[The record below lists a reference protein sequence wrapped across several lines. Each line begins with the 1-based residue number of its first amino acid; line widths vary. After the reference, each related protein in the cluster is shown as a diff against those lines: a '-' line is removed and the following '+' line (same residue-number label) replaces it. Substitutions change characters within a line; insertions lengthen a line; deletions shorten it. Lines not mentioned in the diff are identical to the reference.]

1 MSCTSCGQDRPIA
14 ARGLCRTCYSKMR
27 RNGELSDT
35 PEKSKIC
42 SVDGCEARAHGQ
54 GLCSKHLLRLRRT
67 GTTDPGRTY
76 PQKKNT
82 ASQHPLYAQWT
93 EFRRGK
99 NERPVVQTWRDDFA
113 QFVLD
118 VGGDRPSVRHRL
130 YQVDKTKPLGPTNF
144 EWREA
149 LVEKQPGETD
159 ADYDA
164 RHRRAKREFTGSGYW
179 EGDLKRRYGLT
190 KADVARMAEEQNH
203 CCAIC
208 GTPEKEMRNGIT
220 RHLAVDHDHGTGAI
234 RGLLCQSCNTGLG
247 KFRDDPLILARAIAY
262 LAKHKD
268 AS

>member
-1 MSCTSCGQDRPIA
+1 
-14 ARGLCRTCYSKMR
+14 MR
-27 RNGELSDT
+27 RNGEIGET
-35 PEKSKIC
+35 PEAEKYC
-42 SVDGCEARAHGQ
+42 SVEGCGARAHGQ
-54 GLCSKHLLRLRRT
+54 GLCNKHLQRLRRT
-67 GTTDPGRTY
+67 GTVEGGRTY
-76 PQKKNT
+76 PQRANLLTQHELYPLWNEFKRPKN
-82 ASQHPLYAQWT
+82 
-93 EFRRGK
+93 K
-99 NERPVVQTWRDDFA
+99 RPVAPEWLDDFA
-113 QFVLD
+113 KFALE
-118 VGGDRPSVRHRL
+118 VGGERPSKRHRL